1 MNLFGYEIKR
11 KSVNKS
17 EVDNLRPIN
26 YTLTN
31 FDADAV
37 IGRFNPYG
45 ATNLFTLY
53 NKISELQFPI
63 RFITEKVKNAN
74 FVVKRYKD
82 DQIITDKYTENI
94 LSKPNPFYSFN
105 DYISLSI
112 AMRLIEGNSYC
123 YALADEAF
131 AKAYYKYAKAF
142 YVLPSYDV
150 NIKTPNDYVFF
161 LTDDIKNAIEYYTVY
176 QNGKYIKIPVD
187 NILHIKD
194 GSSTDIK
201 APSRLISQTYPISNL
216 MAVYEARNVIY
227 TKRGAMGALVSAKTD
242 DTGVRPLTEKEKQ
255 VVNDTFNRRHGLTYD
270 KNQILISQIPVNY
283 LNMGMSIQ
291 ELEPFRETL
300 NDAIQIASA
309 YNIDQILVPREQD
322 ANYTNKE
329 TAEAAFYPSVLYP
342 LLEQELQ
349 AQSNFMGLSN
359 DGMYFDYYF
368 DNVPV
373 LEASKNAQSE
383 SQKKVSER
391 CKIEFDNGLITLNDW
406 RTQIGLEEMK
416 EPIYSKTL
424 LQMNESEIAQI
435 NIIKPTKTNT
445 NERTN
450 Q

>member
-161 LTDDIKNAIEYYTVY
+161 LTDDIKKAIEYYTVY
-176 QNGKYIKIPVD
+176 QNGKHIKIPVD

-445 NERTN
+445 NGSTN